1 MGCDP
6 AVLGVYLR
14 EFVSVLWKRDFRV
27 FVRRGCTTRL
37 AQVTVTLSEML
48 YKKDTVIHEW

>member
-48 YKKDTVIHEW
+48 YKKDTVIHEL